1 MKDYV
6 INSPLINEWNWEKN
20 NELGFYP
27 DKITL
32 GSGKK
37 VWWICD
43 SRHEYLMS
51 VCNKSSKN
59 YRCPYCVGKK
69 VVIGFNDL
77 ATVNQTLASE
87 WDYDKNGELTPDM
100 VTGVCGKSVW
110 WKCSN
115 EHEWKA
121 KISNRANGNKCPY
134 CSGYYI
140 LSGYNDLATTRPD
153 LAEEWDYEKNW
164 GLLPTQVSRGYGDKV
179 WWKCKKCGHEWK
191 ASPNSRDNMN
201 SGCPECSKG
210 NRTSSQ
216 EFKLYYYIK
225 KYFSDAIH
233 GYSDK
238 QNGITE
244 LDIYIPSLH
253 IGIEYDGTRW
263 HTNTNRDKNKD
274 DICNKNN
281 IKLIRIREPKCPKYD
296 SNCIF
301 IYLKNRSQRELENV
315 CKNILNFIGVDV
327 PDINFDVDLCEINNL
342 IIYQN
347 ESNSLAVLYPN
358 IAREWHPIKNG
369 NLTPYNVSIK
379 SDKRVWWICNDCGLE
394 YVTQVKNRTKGCGCP
409 NCGAERARRAHCKA
423 VYCPQLDQ
431 SFESMID
438 AENKTGI
445 NYKNISAC
453 INGNR
458 EFAGKHPV
466 TGENLTWIKL

>member
-43 SRHEYLMS
+43 KGHEWS
-51 VCNKSSKN
+51 IEVSHRANGSG
-59 YRCPYCVGKK
+59 CPYCA
-69 VVIGFNDL
+69 D
-77 ATVNQTLASE
+77 
-87 WDYDKNGELTPDM
+87 
-100 VTGVCGKSVW
+100 
-110 WKCSN
+110 
-115 EHEWKA
+115 
-121 KISNRANGNKCPY
+121 
-134 CSGYYI
+134 YYI
-140 LSGYNDLATTRPD
+140 LQGYNDLVTTRPD
-153 LAEEWDYEKNW
+153 LATEWDYEKNCD
-164 GLLPTQVSRGYGDKV
+164 LLPTQISRGYGKKV
-179 WWKCKKCGHEWK
+179 WWKCKTCGHSWQ
-191 ASPNSRDNMN
+191 ASPNSRDNME
-201 SGCPECSKG
+201 SGCPECKKG
-210 NRTSSQ
+210 NQTSSQ

-225 KYFSDAIH
+225 KYFLDAIH

-253 IGIEYDGTRW
+253 IGIEYDGYKW
-263 HTNTNRDKNKD
+263 HTNIDRDKNKD
-274 DICNKNN
+274 EVCNQNN

-301 IYLKNRSQRELENV
+301 IYLKNRSQRELENSYR
-315 CKNILNFIGVDV
+315 NILNFIGVDD
-327 PDINFDVDLCEINNL
+327 PDINFDRDLCEINNL

-347 ESNSLAVLYPN
+347 ESNSLAILYPN

-379 SDKRVWWICNDCGLE
+379 SDKRVWWICDDCGLE
-394 YVTQVKNRTKGCGCP
+394 YVAQIKSRTRGSGCR
-409 NCGAERARRAHCKA
+409 NCAAEKVRQSHCKA

-431 SFESMID
+431 SFESMTD
-438 AENKTGI
+438 AEHKTGVDHR
-445 NYKNISAC
+445 YISAC
-453 INGNR
+453 ICGIHKS
-458 EFAGKHPV
+458 AGKHPI
-466 TGENLTWIKL
+466 TGEKLTWIQL